1 MTRRALPL
9 LVTALLLPR
18 LAGAQGWQLRLDA
31 RAQSAS
37 YRGWQADSIPV
48 GDTVSGGSGLP
59 ETPDGYIVSCTGLP
73 TCDYWRP
80 GQARHGLPAVLTAD
94 AAAWGL
100 GVAGLSLR
108 LRARAGADLAEGNPW
123 YGPDRSVEMVEGYAD
138 LDRARYRVRLGR
150 QVVDGRLGYWGID
163 GGRAW
168 LRAADGAFEASGYA
182 GWGLARASNLTVT
195 SDALN
200 PLGDFQTGVRQG
212 AFGATAAYRTG
223 RASIAAQYH
232 REVSG
237 ADYGVTV
244 ERGSIAGE
252 YVATRRVALT
262 GGAVYDIA
270 SGLWGNWDLGASADF
285 GRIGVS
291 GRVRQYRPLFDLWT
305 IWQAFSPVPYHAVDG
320 TVTLRAL
327 PTLSLRATGESY
339 RFAETETSTPLVD
352 IETTGWRTAFGA
364 TWSATPQ
371 LMVDGELRR
380 EFGVGAYA
388 NSLQGTVTWMPTPAW
403 LLRANGG
410 HLERPLEYRID
421 VSTLDWFGVG
431 ADWTV
436 DQRLTFGLA
445 VDRWDETRDRPDAS
459 TFGWDQTR
467 VAARLTWLLASN
479 ADQMRL
485 PPGRPR
491 GTR

>member
-9 LVTALLLPR
+9 ALAALLLPG
-18 LAGAQGWQLRLDA
+18 LAAAQGWQLRLDA
-31 RAQSAS
+31 RTQSAS
-37 YRGWQADSIPV
+37 YRGWQVDSIPV
-48 GDTVSGGSGLP
+48 GDTATGSSGLP
-59 ETPDGYIVSCTGLP
+59 ETPDGYIVSCTG
-73 TCDYWRP
+73 TTMCDYWRP
-80 GQARHGLPAVLTAD
+80 GAARHGLPTTLTAD

-100 GVAGLSLR
+100 GVAGLSLK
-108 LRARAGADLAEGNPW
+108 LRARAGADLAEGSPW
-123 YGPDRSVEMVEGYAD
+123 YGPDKSVELIEGYAD

-182 GWGLARASNLTVT
+182 GWGLARASNLTVA
-195 SDALN
+195 SDALD
-200 PLGDFQTGVRQG
+200 PLGDFQTAHRQG
-212 AFGATAAYRTG
+212 AFGGTAAYRAG
-223 RASIAAQYH
+223 RASLAAQYH

-237 ADYGVTV
+237 ADYGVTI
-244 ERGSIAGE
+244 ERASLGGE
-252 YVATRRVALT
+252 FVATRHLAFT
-262 GGAVYDIA
+262 GGAIYDVA
-270 SGLWGNWDLGASADF
+270 SGLWGNWDLGASANVGRF
-285 GRIGVS
+285 GVA

-305 IWQAFSPVPYHAVDG
+305 IWQAFSPVPYRAVDG
-320 TVTLRAL
+320 TLTFRAL
-327 PTLSLRATGESY
+327 RSLTLRATGESY

-352 IETTGWRTAFGA
+352 VERVGWRTAFGA
-364 TWSATPQ
+364 TWSATSG
-371 LMVDGELRR
+371 LIVDGELRR

-388 NSLQGTVTWMPTPAW
+388 NSVQGSVSWTPTPRW

-410 HLERPLEYRID
+410 HLERPLEYRYD

-431 ADWTV
+431 ADWTM
-436 DQRLTFGLA
+436 DQRVTFGLA

-491 GTR
+491 GSR